1 MKTFIFAGHAV
12 GFHHE
17 QSRPDRDQY
26 VIILQD
32 NIIDSK
38 YKLFTTLWLV
48 EPIYLKLG
56 VGLLNFLAF

>member
-1 MKTFIFAGHAV
+1 MKTFISAGHAV
-12 GFHHE
+12 GFFHE

-32 NIIDSK
+32 NIKDSK
-38 YKLFTTLWLV
+38 YNLFTTLWLV
-48 EPIYLKLG
+48 EPIYLKLR